1 MRTGQYKTIN
11 ASVVHE
17 GEIEDIDFIT
27 GEIIRG
33 KRVSD
38 QVIGYIAYFKLVN
51 GFEKTLYMTKAEVE
65 AHAVQFSQAYGADKR
80 YGKSRSVWTTN
91 FDAMALKTVLKR
103 LISKYGIMS
112 IDMQGGENIA
122 RAIES
127 DGAVIGQ
134 DGTPSYVENEPQNI
148 TPVEPQDFDT
158 AMEEAGR
165 EDLPLE
171 ERLEH
176 EAGQQKLAG
185 MDTEQTTPAE
195 KQEKA
200 EPVLEFD
207 PGEPE
212 F

>member
-11 ASVVHE
+11 ASVVRE

-51 GFEKTLYMTKAEVE
+51 GFEKTLYMTKEDMEV
-65 AHAVQFSQAYGADKR
+65 HATTFSQAYGADKR

-91 FDAMALKTVLKR
+91 FDAMALKTVLKQ

-112 IDMQGGENIA
+112 IDMQGGDNMA

-127 DGAVIGQ
+127 DGAVIGE
-134 DGTPSYVENEPQNI
+134 DGTPAYVDAQPQNI
-148 TPVEPQDFDT
+148 TPEEPQDFDT
-158 AMEEAGR
+158 AAAEAAPM
-165 EDLPLE
+165 DLPME
-171 ERLEH
+171 ERLEQ
-176 EAGQQKLAG
+176 EAGQQKLTG
-185 MDTEQTTPAE
+185 MEVSQPAPA
-195 KQEKA
+195 KA
-200 EPVLEFD
+200 EEAPTLDFD
-207 PGEPE
+207 PGEPD